1 MSRSQLLE
9 VKEMK
14 TPQVKPDWPTGIYN
28 GRTVMVPDEPQI
40 IDDGTLDTVVEF
52 LGVNYRFSTE
62 YRQEFENDA
71 EFLSAAL
78 DQIYENIQ

>member
-1 MSRSQLLE
+1 
-9 VKEMK
+9 MK
-14 TPQVKPDWPTGIYN
+14 TPQVKPNWPTGIYN
-28 GRTVMVPDEPQI
+28 GRTVIVPDEPQI

-62 YRQEFENDA
+62 YRQEFENDG

-78 DQIYENIQ
+78 DEIYENIQ

>member
-1 MSRSQLLE
+1 
-9 VKEMK
+9 MK
-14 TPQVKPDWPTGIYN
+14 TPQVKPNWPTGIYN
-28 GRTVMVPDEPQI
+28 GRTVIVPDEPQI

-52 LGVNYRFSTE
+52 LGVYYSYSTE

-78 DQIYENIQ
+78 DEIYENIQ

>member
-1 MSRSQLLE
+1 
-9 VKEMK
+9 MK

-52 LGVNYRFSTE
+52 LGVYYRYSTE

-71 EFLSAAL
+71 EFLSAVL
-78 DQIYENIQ
+78 DEIYEHIQ

>member
-1 MSRSQLLE
+1 
-9 VKEMK
+9 MK
-14 TPQVKPDWPTGIYN
+14 TPQVKPNWPTGIYN

-62 YRQEFENDA
+62 YRQGFENDA

-78 DQIYENIQ
+78 DEIYENIQ

>member
-1 MSRSQLLE
+1 
-9 VKEMK
+9 MK
-14 TPQVKPDWPTGIYN
+14 TPQVKPNWPTGIYN

-71 EFLSAAL
+71 EFLSAVL
-78 DQIYENIQ
+78 DEIYEHIQ

>member
-1 MSRSQLLE
+1 
-9 VKEMK
+9 MK
-14 TPQVKPDWPTGIYN
+14 TPQVKPNWPTGIYN